1 MESLEGKGGGA
12 EKSTWEKH
20 LGKAL
25 GKTVGEKAGYRG
37 LYEIRFCEK
46 SLWAKMEEAGPAIGC
61 VVSF

>member
-1 MESLEGKGGGA
+1 MLGEAGGQG
-12 EKSTWEKH
+12 WRCGEKH

-25 GKTVGEKAGYRG
+25 GETVGEKAGYRG

-46 SLWAKMEEAGPAIGC
+46 SLWAKMDEAGPAIGC